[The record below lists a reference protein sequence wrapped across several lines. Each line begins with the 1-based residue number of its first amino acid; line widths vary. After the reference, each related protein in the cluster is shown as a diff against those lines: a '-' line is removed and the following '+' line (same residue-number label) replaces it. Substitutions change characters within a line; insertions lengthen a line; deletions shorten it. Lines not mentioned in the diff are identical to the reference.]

1 MTSHVARNGGLSQQT
16 HEAYRCY
23 GRTPRGV
30 DERLHF
36 YYTYLLD
43 VVPWGITVNHIPAER
58 SNDPRASSTREEI
71 QLLTLSGTIF
81 MSGLVSM
88 ERSATMIETVAADE
102 AYSKW
107 LDGDFVPDDRKWRF
121 FTGLTQIRFFESP
134 RGDEW
139 DLVDNFNLMLNAQG
153 VAAFLQQ
160 EYNRLSF
167 H

>member
-1 MTSHVARNGGLSQQT
+1 
-16 HEAYRCY
+16 
-23 GRTPRGV
+23 
-30 DERLHF
+30 
-36 YYTYLLD
+36 
-43 VVPWGITVNHIPAER
+43 
-58 SNDPRASSTREEI
+58 
-71 QLLTLSGTIF
+71 